1 MGAEVRKE
9 PSGSREPRV
18 TALPGIRKEKRH
30 TYGGRCTLHCCW
42 EKEWE
47 QLTGANSE
55 QPESRTGLGGF
66 QEKYVE
72 KGKNWS
78 QAQQKETSVRAV
90 LRQRRSL
97 LPTKMYLAS
106 R

>member
-1 MGAEVRKE
+1 MVGAALFTAAGRK
-9 PSGSREPRV
+9 SGNSWRAPTVSSPR
-18 TALPGIRKEKRH
+18 A
-30 TYGGRCTLHCCW
+30 
-42 EKEWE
+42 
-47 QLTGANSE
+47 ADSE

-66 QEKYVE
+66 QEKYME